1 MLSESSFQVV
11 IKDNRKIIP
20 TSKYYQIIHWKQYI
34 MLSRNSFLRVLHAIR
49 EFISNITT
57 VREEN
62 WRQFSISTIW
72 NGLDYK
78 KKKRKNFLLWIIFIE
93 VGIISWDFQ
102 GFPRSVWTNVFKRL
116 SSNKQVNKLYFKHQK
131 NSRKIQ
137 QIQEFKNHLITDL
150 LAPRTWKKWPIEELD
165 GNNT

>member
-1 MLSESSFQVV
+1 METIHYV
-11 IKDNRKIIP
+11 IKKFIPKSTSCHKRIHFKHYYCKRRKLKTIFNFNNL
-20 TSKYYQIIHWKQYI
+20 KW
-34 MLSRNSFLRVLHAIR
+34 LRL
-49 EFISNITT
+49 
-57 VREEN
+57 
-62 WRQFSISTIW
+62 Q
-72 NGLDYK
+72 

>member
-1 MLSESSFQVV
+1 METIHYV
-11 IKDNRKIIP
+11 IKKFIPKSTSCHKRIHFKHYYYCKRRKLKTIFNFNNL
-20 TSKYYQIIHWKQYI
+20 KW
-34 MLSRNSFLRVLHAIR
+34 LRL
-49 EFISNITT
+49 
-57 VREEN
+57 
-62 WRQFSISTIW
+62 QK
-72 NGLDYK
+72 K

-93 VGIISWDFQ
+93 VGITSWDFQ